1 MCKIQFYKEL
11 IMRAIS
17 ILIIMTGFITPA
29 FSQKVVS
36 GKSDPQRIYIK
47 PDYKRGL
54 PPILY
59 ADLNFNDENNNGI
72 LEANE
77 KAWITL
83 NISNK
88 GKGPAQELTISVTD
102 NKPDKYFVIGNTST
116 IPYLQSD
123 QTTKITIPLE
133 AGMEISSAEHKLE
146 INIKEHFGYDMDPAY
161 LYVTT
166 MKFREPSLAF
176 SGLEIVDLGEGTA
189 AIVQDGKL
197 QSGEQVKVKI
207 SVQNIGQNISNS
219 TKYNISCRDQNIF
232 VSEGAGELG
241 DLGIGEVKDFWI
253 TISPN
258 KRVTTKGNLPLF
270 LSLTNS
276 VHRGE
281 LSDNQLP
288 IVLDQKPPEAV
299 VLNVK
304 ADFDK
309 LQKQVARF
317 EVSSDRMT
325 ANVGNVIDI
334 KQVPP
339 SKIHRSNAVAVVI
352 GVEKYDHFVQ
362 APYAENDATLIQNY
376 FKTVLG
382 IDKVYIYKSK
392 DVTGYFFDNVFD
404 PDYGELQKAVSKGNT
419 DLFVFYS
426 GHGIP
431 SKDGTN
437 AYLLPSDGR
446 IEAIEKQG
454 YNLNKFYEN
463 LEKLGAR
470 SVTVFIDACFSG
482 ASRSSETIKSDNL
495 VAMKGVRIKP
505 NVSSPWNDN
514 PRFTVFSSSSY
525 DETSLAF
532 DPSETGLFTYY
543 LCAGLQGKA
552 DADGDKKI
560 TSGELEKYISEHV
573 KESSVKIRG
582 LQSPQFH
589 GDETIIITEY

>member
-1 MCKIQFYKEL
+1 MKVKHIINFS
-11 IMRAIS
+11 RVIS
-17 ILIIMTGFITPA
+17 ILIILTGIITSA
-29 FSQKVVS
+29 FAQKVVS
-36 GKSDPQRIYIK
+36 GKSDPQKIYIK
-47 PDYKRGL
+47 PEYKRGL

-59 ADLNFNDENNNGI
+59 ADLNFNDDNNNGI

-83 NISNK
+83 TISNK
-88 GKGPAQELTISVTD
+88 GKGAAQDLSVTVSD
-102 NKPDKYFVIGNTST
+102 DKSDQYFIIGKVNT
-116 IPYLQSD
+116 IPYLQPD

-133 AGMEISSAEHKLE
+133 AGMEIMSAEHKLE

-161 LYVTT
+161 LYVST

-176 SGLEIVDLGEGTA
+176 SGLEVVDLGEGTA

-197 QSGEQVKVKI
+197 QSGEQVKVKVSI
-207 SVQNIGQNISNS
+207 QNIGQNVSKN
-219 TKYNISCRDQNIF
+219 TKYNIICRDQNIYMPDG
-232 VSEGAGELG
+232 SGELG
-241 DLGIGEVKDFWI
+241 DIGMGEVKDFWI
-253 TISPN
+253 TVSPN

-270 LSLTNS
+270 LSLTND

-281 LSDNQLP
+281 LSDIQLP

-304 ADFDK
+304 ADIDK

-317 EVSSDRMT
+317 EVSSERMT
-325 ANVGNVIDI
+325 ANVGNVMDI

-339 SKIHRSNAVAVVI
+339 SKMHRSNAIAVVI

-376 FKTVLG
+376 FKSVLG

-404 PDYGELQKAVSKGNT
+404 PSYGELQKAISKGNT
-419 DLFVFYS
+419 DLFIFYS

-437 AYLLPSDGR
+437 AYLLPSDGH

-482 ASRSSETIKSDNL
+482 ASRSSETFKPDNL
-495 VAMKGVRIKP
+495 VAMKGIRIKP

-514 PRFTVFSSSSY
+514 PRFTVFSSSSF

-552 DADGDKKI
+552 DANGDKKI
-560 TSGELEKYISEHV
+560 TSGELERYISEQV
-573 KESSVKIRG
+573 KESSMKIRG

-589 GDETIIITEY
+589 GDETIILTEY

>member
-1 MCKIQFYKEL
+1 
-11 IMRAIS
+11 MRTIS
-17 ILIIMTGFITPA
+17 ILIIIIGIIPPA

-36 GKSDPQRIYIK
+36 GKSEPQRIYIK
-47 PDYKRGL
+47 PEYKRGL

-83 NISNK
+83 NITNK
-88 GKGPAQELTISVTD
+88 GKGAAQELTVTVTD
-102 NKPDKYFVIGNTST
+102 DKSDQNFVIGKVNT
-116 IPYLQSD
+116 IPYLQPD

-133 AGMEISSAEHKLE
+133 AGMEIDSAKHKLE

-161 LYVTT
+161 LYLST

-176 SGLEIVDLGEGTA
+176 SGLEVVDLGDGTV

-197 QSGEQVKVKI
+197 QSGEQVKVKV
-207 SVQNIGQNISNS
+207 SVQNIGQNVSKN
-219 TKYNISCRDQNIF
+219 TKYSIICREQNIYMPDG
-232 VSEGAGELG
+232 SGELG
-241 DLGIGEVKDFWI
+241 DLGIGEVKEFWI
-253 TISPN
+253 TVSPN

-270 LSLTNS
+270 LSLTND

-281 LSDNQLP
+281 LSDIQLP
-288 IVLDQKPPEAV
+288 IILDQKPPEAV

-304 ADFDK
+304 ADVDK

-317 EVSSDRMT
+317 EVSSERMT
-325 ANVGNVIDI
+325 ANVGNVMDI

-339 SKIHRSNAVAVVI
+339 SKMRRSNAIAVVI

-362 APYAENDATLIQNY
+362 APYAENDATLIQDY

-404 PDYGELQKAVSKGNT
+404 PSYGELQKAISKGNT

-482 ASRSSETIKSDNL
+482 ASRSSEAFKPDNL

-552 DADGDKKI
+552 DANGDKKI
-560 TSGELEKYISEHV
+560 TSAELERYISEQV
-573 KESSVKIRG
+573 KESSMKIRG

-589 GDETIIITEY
+589 GDENIIITEY